1 MEVSHVVTCFLE
13 HSGKIAL
20 LRRSGR
26 VGTYQGRW
34 AGVSGYIEEGHT
46 PYQQALEEIKE
57 EAGLEEPD
65 VNLLKE
71 GVTLEVVDEGLGR
84 KWVVHPYRFRVLKP
98 EKMAIDWEHSEMRWI
113 EPKQIAEYETVPQL
127 AEAWQR
133 VAD

>member
-13 HSGKIAL
+13 HNGKIAL
-20 LRRSGR
+20 LRRSGQ

-46 PYQQALEEIKE
+46 PYQQALEEIRE
-57 EAGLEEPD
+57 EAGLEETD
-65 VNLLKE
+65 VRLAKE
-71 GVTLEVVDEGLGR
+71 GEPLEVIDEALGR
-84 KWVVHPYRFRVLKP
+84 KWIVHPFRFQLLNP

-113 EPKQIAEYETVPQL
+113 EPQTIAEYEAVPQL